1 MNAIKN
7 KLQGLREIF
16 YFDNWFQL
24 LLSNTIF
31 SRQPL
36 QVYRKGKINVVSDK
50 SKGDVMGMRNVITAP
65 MYRVFLK
72 EMQLPEK
79 ISLLDV
85 GANVGGF
92 AIMMKL
98 NGHDPVKYV
107 GVEMHPQNFS
117 RLSMNILNNFTGQPQ
132 LLNQAVYNE
141 NGSINVSFT
150 GGGTSESVAEIKN
163 GGETVLPTITL
174 DTLITQYFPE
184 ETIDL
189 CKIDIEGSEYDIFFG
204 HAFSQIKKARF
215 ILIEIHPNKIYKE
228 EELVQV
234 ICNQDFRLV
243 KQFEDVYLFKNELL

>member
-1 MNAIKN
+1 M
-7 KLQGLREIF
+7 REIF

-24 LLSNTIF
+24 LLSHTLF

-36 QVYRKGKINVVSDK
+36 QVYRKGNINVISDK
-50 SKGDVMGMRNVITAP
+50 SKGDIMGMRNVITAP

-72 EMQLPEK
+72 EMALPGK

-98 NGHDPVKYV
+98 NGHDPVKYT

-117 RLSMNILNNFTGQPQ
+117 RLSMNILGNLSGKPQ

-141 NGSINVSFT
+141 NGSIKVSFT
-150 GGGTSESVAEIKN
+150 GGGTSESVSEIKG
-163 GGETVLPTITL
+163 GGETELPTITL
-174 DTLITQYFPE
+174 DTLITQYFTG

-204 HAFSQIKKARF
+204 NAFHEIKKARF
-215 ILIEIHPNKIYKE
+215 ILIEIHPHKIYKE

-234 ICNQDFRLV
+234 ICNQGFKMI
-243 KQFEDVYLFKNELL
+243 KQFDDVFLFRNELL